1 MLFNS
6 IHFLIFF
13 PSVLILYFAIPH
25 KYRWILILI
34 SSYYFYMSW
43 RVDYIVLLILSTL
56 VDYYSAISISKTNK
70 KYKKNF
76 FLVIS
81 LCSNIGILVLFKYFT
96 FINNSIGDLLDIF
109 TIKFTPLE
117 LNVLL
122 PLGISFY
129 TFQTLGYTIDVYR
142 GKKEPEKHL
151 GIFACYVSFFPQLVA
166 GPIER
171 AKNLLPQFYEKHNFE
186 YNRVTN
192 GLKLMLWGFF
202 KKLVIA
208 DTAALV
214 VNQVYNNVGEY
225 SGSPLILATIFFAF
239 QIYCDFSGY
248 SDIAIGAA
256 QVLGFKLMKNFKRPY
271 FSKSIVEF
279 WRRWH
284 ISLSTWFRDYLY
296 IPLGGNRVS
305 IPRWYLNLSIVFL
318 VAGLWHGANWTFVIW
333 GLINGSYLILFYTT
347 KKIRSKIVGLT
358 RLNKIPR
365 IHLILQILTTFC
377 LVNFGWIFFRANTVS
392 DAFYI
397 ITHLFTDINP
407 YLQNYWL
414 GMNIIG
420 ILIVTMS
427 ITFMLFVH
435 LLEERIVIRDY
446 ISYKPI
452 WIRWSIYLLVL
463 FAILLFGTFEQPFI
477 YFQF

>member
-1 MLFNS
+1 
-6 IHFLIFF
+6 
-13 PSVLILYFAIPH
+13 
-25 KYRWILILI
+25 
-34 SSYYFYMSW
+34 MSW